1 MSSELIRK
9 KVTGPV
15 IIITAPSGS
24 GKTTL
29 VKHLLSNFPTLNF
42 SVSVTT
48 RAKRPLEE
56 DGKDYHFV
64 TTTKFF
70 QLREQGLLVEWEEV
84 YPNQLYGT
92 LYSEL
97 TKIWDKGNIVLFD
110 VDVKGALALK
120 SKFNTDVLSIF
131 IKTPTLDI
139 LRDRLKKRLTESEES
154 LEKRISKAEQ
164 ETSYA
169 HSFNIVLVND
179 ALKDAQK
186 QIVDITNH
194 FLTQLKH
201 TWKHDAT
208 NL

>member
-9 KVTGPV
+9 KVIGPV

-29 VKHLLSNFPTLNF
+29 VKHLLSNFPSLNF

-131 IKTPTLDI
+131 IKTPTLDV